1 MFMIQ
6 RILLPIDTRF
16 VFTRLQK
23 LCLIDIDSGRL
34 EEIFIYLISS
44 TCIISLI
51 INCMDNIFFISDL
64 YHQIFRLPTLK
75 YCKLSFKTYTEWLPL
90 PATTTKFSPIEY
102 LVIDHPINLNVLNN
116 LLLYVPQL
124 RRLHLTTTLTGP
136 ITSHPVTLN
145 QLTHVSLNLQN
156 FSFRELDLW
165 FKNIS
170 NKIQVIHILIQSD
183 KEYLDASRWEQLI
196 SSSMPY
202 LRIFDI
208 VIRCKIQYDENIV
221 QCTAQM
227 DQFNSW
233 FWIERQWF
241 FEYQVHQSEYENIF
255 LLYSTN
261 SCR

>member
-1 MFMIQ
+1 MIK

-16 VFTRLQK
+16 VFTRLEK
-23 LCLIDIDSGRL
+23 LCLIDIDSERL

-51 INCMDNIFFISDL
+51 IKCIDNIFFISDF
-64 YHQIFRLPTLK
+64 YRQIFRLSTLK
-75 YCKLSFKTYTEWLPL
+75 YCKLSFNTYTEWMPL
-90 PATTTKFSPIEY
+90 PAITTKFSPIEY
-102 LVIDHPINLNVLNN
+102 LVIDHPIDVNVLNN

-124 RRLHLTTTLTGP
+124 RRLHLTKTLTGR
-136 ITSHPVTLN
+136 ITLDPVTLN
-145 QLTHVSLNLQN
+145 QLTHVSLNLPYV
-156 FSFRELDLW
+156 SFRDLDLW
-165 FKNIS
+165 FKSIS
-170 NKIQVIHILIQSD
+170 NKIQVIHISIQSD

-208 VIRCKIQYDENIV
+208 IIRCKIQYDENIV
-221 QCTAQM
+221 QYTAQM

-241 FEYQVHQSEYENIF
+241 FEYQVHQSKYKNIF

-261 SCR
+261 PCR